1 MLECVGY
8 LFSEGPEGVQCL
20 QKIAEFRILQQ
31 AVGLVLILLNLT
43 KQQKSHLKSL
53 FSCLF
58 LFILKIH
65 VN

>member
-43 KQQKSHLKSL
+43 KQQKSHLKS
-53 FSCLF
+53 
-58 LFILKIH
+58 
-65 VN
+65 N